1 MNLSIQV
8 DIKLKEFLVQYI
20 ADFHIHARYAYATS
34 KQMNIPSLSS
44 WGQLKGIQ
52 IMGTGDFTHPLWQAE
67 LHHYLQE
74 AEQGLFALKPEYA
87 KEISEQTFVSC
98 RSEQRF
104 ILSAEIATIFRRI
117 SACINCIL

>member
-1 MNLSIQV
+1 MH
-8 DIKLKEFLVQYI
+8 YI

-34 KQMNIPSLSS
+34 KQMNIPSLAR

-74 AEQGLFALKPEYA
+74 VEQGLFALKPQFQ
-87 KEISEQTFVSC
+87 KEVSEQTFDLC
-98 RSEQRF
+98 KSEQRF
-104 ILSAEIATIFRRI
+104 LLTAEIATIFRRNKRVYKLH
-117 SACINCIL
+117 SLLLKKSQEFFT